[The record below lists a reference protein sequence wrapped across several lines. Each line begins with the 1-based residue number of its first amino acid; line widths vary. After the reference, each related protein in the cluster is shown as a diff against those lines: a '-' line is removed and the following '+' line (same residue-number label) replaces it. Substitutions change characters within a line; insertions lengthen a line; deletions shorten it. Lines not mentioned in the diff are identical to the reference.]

1 MSLDKKLGASF
12 LNAKDKIKIK
22 TVHIELDD
30 AEFDLKVR
38 VPFKREM
45 EAIIEKISSPS
56 SEVTGAIFDRITATL
71 RKSIDD
77 GGDEFLTAINAEKP
91 VLVVTESD
99 IVLDGNSMR
108 QMAVL
113 TAMWETKVEEYF
125 HLLQSETG
133 VPIDETYAEI
143 LEQFPE
149 SVVRFIVER
158 IEQTIKPDYNTAKK
172 N

>member
-1 MSLDKKLGASF
+1 MGLDKKLGASF
-12 LNAKDKIKIK
+12 LNAKEKIKFR
-22 TVHIELDD
+22 TVHIELED
-30 AEFDLKVR
+30 AEFDLKAR

-45 EAIIEKISSPS
+45 EAIIDKISSPAS
-56 SEVTGAIFDRITATL
+56 DVTEAIYQRITASL
-71 RKSIDD
+71 RKSIDE
-77 GGDEFLTAINAEKP
+77 GGEEFLTAINADKTMI
-91 VLVVTESD
+91 VVTSND

-133 VPIDETYAEI
+133 EPINETFAEI
-143 LEQFPE
+143 MEQFPE
-149 SVVRFIVER
+149 SVVRHIVER
-158 IEQTIKPDYNTAKK
+158 IEQTVKPDYSTAKK